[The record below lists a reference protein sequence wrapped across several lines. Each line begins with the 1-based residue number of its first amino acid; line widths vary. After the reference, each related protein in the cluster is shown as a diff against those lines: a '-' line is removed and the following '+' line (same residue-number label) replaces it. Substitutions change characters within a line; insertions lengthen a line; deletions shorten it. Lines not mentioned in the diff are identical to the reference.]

1 MRLKIIRISVLFLVL
16 PWLLGGT
23 ECSFVATSGSSSSDE
38 EQRNGLVIIIQDGQL
53 VDAPVEG
60 VRFESGALSGVTG
73 PNGEFQF
80 EDGAAV
86 AFFIGDIPLGG
97 AVPGKALITPLH
109 LVPGGDIDTPAVI
122 NIARLLQ
129 SLDALPGDA
138 RITIPAQVRGLA
150 RRSNSGLSASID
162 ALDFA
167 DDSAFANAASQ
178 LVATLTQTYGFTAVL
193 VDADSARQHLQD
205 SLLEVNSLSVN
216 AATAPVR

>member
-1 MRLKIIRISVLFLVL
+1 MLFLAL
-16 PWLLGGT
+16 PWLIGGT
-23 ECSFVATSGSSSSDE
+23 ECSFVATSGGSSSDN
-38 EQRNGLVIIIQDGQL
+38 EQRNGLVIVIQDGQL

-60 VRFESGALSGVTG
+60 VRFESGTLSGVTG

-80 EDGAAV
+80 EDGATV

-97 AVPGKALITPLH
+97 AVPGKALVTPLD
-109 LVPGGDIDTPAVI
+109 LVPGGNIDTPAVI

-150 RRSNSGLSASID
+150 RRSNSGLNASID

-167 DDSAFANAASQ
+167 DDAAFVNAASQ
-178 LVATLTQTYGFTAVL
+178 LVATLTPAYGFTAVL
-193 VDADSARQHLQD
+193 VDAATARQHLQH

>member
-1 MRLKIIRISVLFLVL
+1 MLFLAL
-16 PWLLGGT
+16 PWLIGGT
-23 ECSFVATSGSSSSDE
+23 ECSFVATSGGSSSDN
-38 EQRNGLVIIIQDGQL
+38 EQRNGLVIVIQDGQL

-60 VRFESGALSGVTG
+60 VRFESGTLSGVTG

-80 EDGAAV
+80 EDGATV

-97 AVPGKALITPLH
+97 AVPGKALVTPLD
-109 LVPGGDIDTPAVI
+109 LVPGGNIDTPAVI

-167 DDSAFANAASQ
+167 DDAAFVNAASQ
-178 LVATLTQTYGFTAVL
+178 LVATLTQAYGFTAVL
-193 VDADSARQHLQD
+193 VDAATARQHLQH

>member
-1 MRLKIIRISVLFLVL
+1 MLFLAL
-16 PWLLGGT
+16 PWLIGGT
-23 ECSFVATSGSSSSDE
+23 ECSFVATSGGSSSDS
-38 EQRNGLVIIIQDGQL
+38 EQRNGLVIVIQDGQL

-60 VRFESGALSGVTG
+60 VRFESGTLSGVTG

-80 EDGAAV
+80 EDGATV

-97 AVPGKALITPLH
+97 AVPGKALVTPLD
-109 LVPGGDIDTPAVI
+109 LVPGGNIDTPAVI

-167 DDSAFANAASQ
+167 DDAAFVNAASQ
-178 LVATLTQTYGFTAVL
+178 LVATLTQAYGFTAVL
-193 VDADSARQHLQD
+193 VDAATARQQLQH

>member
-1 MRLKIIRISVLFLVL
+1 MLFLAL
-16 PWLLGGT
+16 PWLIGGT
-23 ECSFVATSGSSSSDE
+23 ECSFVATSGGSSSDS
-38 EQRNGLVIIIQDGQL
+38 EQRNGLVIVIQDGQL

-60 VRFESGALSGVTG
+60 VRFESGTLSGVTG

-80 EDGAAV
+80 EDGATV

-97 AVPGKALITPLH
+97 AVPGKALVTPLD
-109 LVPGGDIDTPAVI
+109 LVPGGNIDTPAVI

-167 DDSAFANAASQ
+167 DDAAFVNAASQ
-178 LVATLTQTYGFTAVL
+178 LVATLTQAYGFTAVL
-193 VDADSARQHLQD
+193 VDAATARQHLQD
-205 SLLEVNSLSVN
+205 SLLEVNPLSVN

>member
-1 MRLKIIRISVLFLVL
+1 MLFLAL
-16 PWLLGGT
+16 PWLIGGT
-23 ECSFVATSGSSSSDE
+23 ECSFVATSGGSSSDS
-38 EQRNGLVIIIQDGQL
+38 EQRNGLVIVIQDGQL

-60 VRFESGALSGVTG
+60 VRFESGTLSGVTG

-80 EDGAAV
+80 EDGATV

-97 AVPGKALITPLH
+97 AVPGKALVTPLD
-109 LVPGGDIDTPAVI
+109 LVPGGNIDTPAVI

-167 DDSAFANAASQ
+167 DDAAFVNAASQ
-178 LVATLTQTYGFTAVL
+178 LVATLTQAYGFTAVL
-193 VDADSARQHLQD
+193 VDAATARQHLQD